1 MSSSCPRRKSNSSR
15 RKALPKFPRKASS
28 KSIVPRPCKLC
39 LHHPMTAKDSRL
51 QNPICQRHYARLIP
65 LHTPSSPNTKALVS
79 LQQALLLS
87 PVCLELLQ
95 SQTTLS
101 TGNRSRRGLS
111 RQSPGLMRKRSLP
124 KRDITRLTT
133 SRRTAST
140 ASRGP
145 SASMRERSSLIAKIS
160 AERLRRSSAK
170 PGDFLLRMPRPP
182 LRVSRRIQPASQ
194 GWSKKASQ
202 RRTSSRS
209 RDTSHSK
216 VLKTYRPLPVSEAR
230 QAPASSSRNSQTSP
244 WKATRL
250 SLNLQYPHF
259 PSLCHAPKRP
269 RIALSNSGNKDFI
282 TSVHK
287 GNRIE

>member
-1 MSSSCPRRKSNSSR
+1 MSSSSPRRKSNSSR
-15 RKALPKFPRKASS
+15 RKALLKFPRKASS
-28 KSIVPRPCKLC
+28 KSIVPRPCKLS

-51 QNPICQRHYARLIP
+51 QNQICQRHYARLSP

-101 TGNRSRRGLS
+101 TGSRSRRGLS
-111 RQSPGLMRKRSLP
+111 RQSPGPMRKKSLP
-124 KRDITRLTT
+124 KRDISRLTT
-133 SRRTAST
+133 SRRTVSMG
-140 ASRGP
+140 SRRP
-145 SASMRERSSLIAKIS
+145 SASMREHSSLIVKIS
-160 AERLRRSSAK
+160 AEKLRRSSAK
-170 PGDFLLRMPRPP
+170 PGDILLKMPQLP
-182 LRVSRRIQPASQ
+182 LRVSRRIKPASQ
-194 GWSKKASQ
+194 GWSKKASR

-216 VLKTYRPLPVSEAR
+216 VLKTYRPLPASEAR

-250 SLNLQYPHF
+250 SLNLQSPHF
-259 PSLCHAPKRP
+259 PSLSHVPKRP
-269 RIALSNSGNKDFI
+269 TTVLRATNKACI
-282 TSVHK
+282 TSVCK
-287 GNRIE
+287 RNRID